1 MIAFFKA
8 KKKKKKVFCALVCS
22 VVIRTMR
29 RIGVGWGGVE
39 AAGAGGG
46 GLVFPS
52 DFSVSVHASHTGGSY
67 SVVISA
73 FSVH

>member
-8 KKKKKKVFCALVCS
+8 KKKKVFCALVCS
-22 VVIRTMR
+22 VIIRTMR
-29 RIGVGWGGVE
+29 RIGVGWGGSGE
-39 AAGAGGG
+39 GGG
-46 GLVFPS
+46 GGGGVVFPS

>member
-46 GLVFPS
+46 GGV
-52 DFSVSVHASHTGGSY
+52 SVSV
-67 SVVISA
+67 
-73 FSVH
+73 

>member
-8 KKKKKKVFCALVCS
+8 KKKKVFCALVCS
-22 VVIRTMR
+22 VIIRTMR
-29 RIGVGWGGVE
+29 RIGVGWRWRD
-39 AAGAGGG
+39 GGG
-46 GLVFPS
+46 GGGEGGVVFPS

-67 SVVISA
+67 TVVISA